1 VRCDDAARTLAELV
15 DGAEVSPDARTAHI
29 ERCLRCQAELAQ
41 HRRIRRS
48 MAQLRSTFVEP
59 DPQLLVDIFESLAD
73 AGRVRA
79 ERSSQHRQ
87 RVAYLAAAATAATAA
102 GAAGVLLASRSRRT
116 RLSPTG

>member
-1 VRCDDAARTLAELV
+1 VRCDQAAPTLVEMADGADVGTGAAARHV
-15 DGAEVSPDARTAHI
+15 

-48 MAQLRSTFVEP
+48 LAQLRSQFIEP
-59 DPQLLVDIFESLAD
+59 DPRLLVEILESLAD
-73 AGRVRA
+73 AGRDRA

-87 RVAYLAAAATAATAA
+87 RVAYLAAAATAA

>member
-1 VRCDDAARTLAELV
+1 MADGADGGSGAAARHV
-15 DGAEVSPDARTAHI
+15 

>member
-1 VRCDDAARTLAELV
+1 MADGVDAVDAGSAAAARHV
-15 DGAEVSPDARTAHI
+15 

>member
-1 VRCDDAARTLAELV
+1 MRCDQAAPTLVEMV
-15 DGAEVSPDARTAHI
+15 DGADGTGAAARHV

-59 DPQLLVDIFESLAD
+59 DPQLLVDILESLSD
-73 AGRVRA
+73 AGRARA

-87 RVAYLAAAATAATAA
+87 RVAYLAAAATAA